1 MQLFVGSYTHTDN
14 SVWLSPLVI
23 RRVPSQRGRTML
35 LQHRWGVHGVII
47 GTSQSDLTTQ
57 LQALEAAYRNITGD
71 VVLKDNSGAASAHK
85 ITYSQTIN
93 GIRGSIIYPGALRP
107 AGWGSGT
114 EYVYT
119 RYFVGQIEAD
129 VLSIEDNI
137 LFYYQAI
144 TSSLGG
150 VGYRVVEAFSG
161 PPQVQFTKLQ
171 SKFWAIQRGM
181 AVGAFINPNPA
192 DPLFA
197 VPPDPD
203 RSSVTYNTPQ
213 IQGTINNLAFGTNWS
228 YFYESPYPLLAI
240 PPANP

>member
-1 MQLFVGSYTHTDN
+1 MQLIVGGYSHDSN

-35 LQHRWGVHGVII
+35 MRHRWGVHGVIM
-47 GTSQSDLTTQ
+47 GTSQADLTTQ
-57 LQALEAAYRNITGD
+57 LLALEAGYRNITGN
-71 VVLKDNSGAASAHK
+71 VVLKDNSGADSVHK

-93 GIRGSIIYPGALRP
+93 GIRGSIVYPGALRP

-129 VLSIEDNI
+129 VLAIEDNI
-137 LFYYQAI
+137 LFYWQAVQ
-144 TSSLGG
+144 SSLGG

-161 PPQVQFTKLQ
+161 PPQVQFTRVQ
-171 SKFWAIQRGM
+171 SKFWAIQRGR
-181 AVGAFINPNPA
+181 AVGAFINPIPA
-192 DPLFA
+192 DPMFA
-197 VPPDPD
+197 VPTDPD
-203 RSSVTYNTPQ
+203 RSSVTYETPQ
-213 IQGTINNLAFGTNWS
+213 LQGTINNIGFATSWS
-228 YFYESPYPLLAI
+228 YFYESPFPLFGV